1 MLENSL
7 VMFRGST
14 IVTCTVG
21 KTLHVRQP
29 NWDDHKIRDYNS
41 DYSEGTKAWQVV
53 MRASYRIA
61 GNFRWCKIFSHLLL
75 VETTPTSIDC
85 MYEITFS
92 PIPRFLFSWHQ
103 PIHEKCERL
112 QHGKIPRS
120 TVYMECTGNYKWL
133 IFKFVN

>member
-21 KTLHVRQP
+21 KTLHQP
-29 NWDDHKIRDYNS
+29 DWDDHKIRDYNS
-41 DYSEGTKAWQVV
+41 DYNEGTKAWRVV

-61 GNFRWCKIFSHLLL
+61 GNFRWCKFVRAFSLSRPH
-75 VETTPTSIDC
+75 PRRSIACMTSH
-85 MYEITFS
+85 
-92 PIPRFLFSWHQ
+92 FLQLRGSYSRGSQ
-103 PIHEKCERL
+103 PIHEKCELL